1 MDIKNTKRTLKGLPP
16 KHSILLEARHG
27 VGKSDVVSQT
37 AAELSLALNQPFGF
51 VDIRLGQYEI
61 GDLIGIP
68 RPRDTFE
75 VTNKVFDKGILVESK
90 ITAQHVTVHDLP
102 LWFPR
107 DTNSHGFLFFDE
119 LNRGSRDTQQWAMQ
133 IVLDYKSNFN
143 EVPIN
148 WRVVAACNDDQ
159 DLYSILNLD
168 PALYDRFLVIKFR
181 PTVPEWLSYAENND
195 VHPSIR
201 KYISKFPSELDSPEK
216 MESGKRYQSRRSW
229 VKLSNTIRHMD
240 ANGDNPLE
248 DLDYLILL
256 SNGYL
261 GTIATQYVEFIKKDY
276 KVFSPEEILNKFPK
290 LKEDFQKMLATDITF
305 YNKEIASFIKKENI
319 SLTKKQ
325 SENLFEYVKTIPRET
340 ATGFWS
346 KFMEDC
352 KSEATRWYKSN
363 ADVTAYI
370 RGLLNKAES
379 LAI

>member
-1 MDIKNTKRTLKGLPP
+1 MDITATKRTLKGLPP
-16 KHSILLEARHG
+16 KHSVLLEARHG

-37 AAELSLALNQPFGF
+37 AAELSLTLNKPFGF

-61 GDLIGIP
+61 GDLIGLP
-68 RPRDTFE
+68 RARDTYE
-75 VTNKVFDKGILVESK
+75 VTNKIYDKGILVESK

-107 DTNSHGFLFFDE
+107 EKDSYGFLFFDE

-159 DLYSILNLD
+159 DIYSILNLD

-181 PTVPEWLSYAENND
+181 PTVPEWMNYAEKHD

-201 KYISKFPSELDSPEK
+201 KYISKFPSELDSPEA
-216 MESGKRYQSRRSW
+216 MEPGKRYQSRRSW
-229 VKLSNTIRHMD
+229 VKLSNTIQHME
-240 ANGDNPLE
+240 ANGDNPLN
-248 DLDYLILL
+248 DLDYLLLL

-261 GTIATQYVEFIKKDY
+261 GAISTQYIEFIKKDY

-305 YNKEIASFIKKENI
+305 YNKELTSYIKKENI
-319 SLTKKQ
+319 QLNKKQ
-325 SENLFEYVKTIPRET
+325 SDNLFEYVTTIPRET

-346 KFMEDC
+346 KFMEDS
-352 KSEATRWYKSN
+352 KIEATKWYKSN
-363 ADVTAYI
+363 PAVTAYI
-370 RGLLNKAES
+370 RGLLNKSES